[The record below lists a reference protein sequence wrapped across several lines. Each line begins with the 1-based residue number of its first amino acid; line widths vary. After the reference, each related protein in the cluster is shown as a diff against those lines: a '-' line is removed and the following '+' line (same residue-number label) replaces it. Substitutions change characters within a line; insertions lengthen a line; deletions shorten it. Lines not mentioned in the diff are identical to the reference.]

1 MSDENTFLLKAGKL
15 ALGFCA
21 SVLLGIAGGSICG
34 AAILSLNVLLGRSG
48 TTGKHFGDWNWAVAV
63 LGLWYG
69 GFFGAFVTPL
79 AYVLLVR
86 KIGFQRA
93 LWAAVEGTIIGGFAG
108 AVLGPAPLAV
118 ITGIVGF
125 FVGVCFPR
133 PSLCAEKCKA
143 EADAR
148 PSP

>member
-1 MSDENTFLLKAGKL
+1 MGDENTFLLKARKL

-48 TTGKHFGDWNWAVAV
+48 TSGEHFGDWNWAATV

-79 AYVLLVR
+79 AYILFVR
-86 KIGFQRA
+86 KIGIERA
-93 LWAAVEGTIIGGFAG
+93 LWPAVAGTLIGGFAG
-108 AVLGPAPLAV
+108 AVCGPAPVAV
-118 ITGIVGF
+118 VTGIVGF
-125 FVGVCFPR
+125 FIAVCWATFER
-133 PSLCAEKCKA
+133 STSKT
-143 EADAR
+143 
-148 PSP
+148 